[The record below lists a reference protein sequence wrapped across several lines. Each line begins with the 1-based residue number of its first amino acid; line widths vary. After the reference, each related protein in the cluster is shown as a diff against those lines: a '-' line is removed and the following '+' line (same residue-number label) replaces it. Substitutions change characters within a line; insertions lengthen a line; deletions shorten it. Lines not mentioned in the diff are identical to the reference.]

1 MTKMR
6 TNADRKLGNKGFTLI
21 ELIIS
26 MAVATVV
33 IGSLAFFMWSST
45 LNYRFSKEEI
55 NLQME
60 AQTIVNQLEHLI
72 LEANNVKFDPLEQK
86 LMIQQS
92 DCLYIII
99 HNATD
104 HTLKYEKVP
113 IGGTPSGITELFGQY
128 IESLYV
134 VDTGSDDKNKKIEI
148 TLELKNNKQTYK
160 VLSNVVIIRNR
171 IRGQ

>member
-1 MTKMR
+1 MR
-6 TNADRKLGNKGFTLI
+6 KNADRKLGNKGFTLI

-26 MAVATVV
+26 MAVAAVV

-72 LEANNVKFDPLEQK
+72 LEANNVKFDQLEEK

-92 DCLYIII
+92 DYLYIIS
-99 HNATD
+99 HNTND
-104 HTLKYEKVP
+104 HTLEYEKVP
-113 IGGTPSGITELFGQY
+113 VGATPSGITELFGQY
-128 IESLYV
+128 IDSLFV
-134 VDTGSDDKNKKIEI
+134 VDTGSDDTNKKIEI
-148 TLELKNNKQTYK
+148 TLELKSNKQTYK
-160 VLSNVVIIRNR
+160 VSDNVVIIRNR